1 MGKTIAER
9 ILSEK
14 SGQDAYAGDIV
25 IPDVDLVFAQD
36 GTGPLTIRQLN
47 KLGRGDVWDPEKTLL
62 VIDHAAPSPR
72 KELSNTHAFLRD
84 FSRETG
90 CLLSEAGHG
99 ISHVVVGEDY
109 ASPGDLIVG
118 ADSHTCTAGAVGA
131 FGTGMG
137 STDIAIA
144 MSLGKTWM
152 RIPETLAI
160 RVEGRFP
167 KGVFSKDLMLTI
179 IGELGADGAIY
190 KALEFRG
197 ETIEG
202 MSMDARFTLPNM
214 AVEAGA
220 KTGMMEPDETT
231 RQHLESMGRG
241 EKYTELKADPDAE
254 YEKSF
259 DFDASDLVPVM
270 SKPHFVD
277 NVEAVEA
284 LEGIQV
290 NQVFVGTCTNGRL
303 EDLHMVASTLDGRHK
318 HRDTRLI
325 VVPGTRRIYLDALR
339 DGTLQTIY
347 EAGGTILDA
356 GCGPCVGVHE
366 GVPADGEV
374 VVSTQNRNFRG
385 RMGNPDAE
393 IYLASPATAAAC
405 ALKGEIT
412 DPRRLLN

>member
-1 MGKTIAER
+1 MGKTMAEK

-25 IPDVDLVFAQD
+25 IADVDLVFAQD
-36 GTGPLTIRQLN
+36 GTGPLTIRQLK

-197 ETIEG
+197 EAIEG

-259 DFDASDLVPVM
+259 DFDASDVVPVM

-303 EDLHMVASTLDGRHK
+303 EDLHIVATMLDGRHK

-405 ALKGEIT
+405 ALMGEIT

>member
-1 MGKTIAER
+1 
-9 ILSEK
+9 
-14 SGQDAYAGDIV
+14 
-25 IPDVDLVFAQD
+25 
-36 GTGPLTIRQLN
+36 
-47 KLGRGDVWDPEKTLL
+47 
-62 VIDHAAPSPR
+62 
-72 KELSNTHAFLRD
+72 
-84 FSRETG
+84 
-90 CLLSEAGHG
+90 
-99 ISHVVVGEDY
+99 
-109 ASPGDLIVG
+109 
-118 ADSHTCTAGAVGA
+118 
-131 FGTGMG
+131 
-137 STDIAIA
+137 
-144 MSLGKTWM
+144 
-152 RIPETLAI
+152 
-160 RVEGRFP
+160 
-167 KGVFSKDLMLTI
+167 
-179 IGELGADGAIY
+179 
-190 KALEFRG
+190 
-197 ETIEG
+197 
-202 MSMDARFTLPNM
+202 
-214 AVEAGA
+214 
-220 KTGMMEPDETT
+220 
-231 RQHLESMGRG
+231 MGRG

-303 EDLHMVASTLDGRHK
+303 EDLHIVASTLDGRHK